1 MLALKGIEAK
11 YTLFLLRHVHVLSN
25 DDDCS
30 LGVNFQSFV
39 NANSWQ
45 VTNVFPICNMVR
57 CHAALSFRSSTRSY
71 YKEAVILMFSSSC
84 TTRQAWL
91 YWLELNWSQVGWIY
105 SRNSW
110 IHIRCSDM
118 FGSLSDMSMDTSLL
132 VYIISYRRHHSSRAF
147 EEDTIRSVL
156 QIIWC
161 FVSSYC

>member
-1 MLALKGIEAK
+1 MTIIWATTRLEPETTEGAN
-11 YTLFLLRHVHVLSN
+11 FLIP
-25 DDDCS
+25 
-30 LGVNFQSFV
+30 SFYHCATTYIIV

-118 FGSLSDMSMDTSLL
+118 FDSLSDMPMDTSLL